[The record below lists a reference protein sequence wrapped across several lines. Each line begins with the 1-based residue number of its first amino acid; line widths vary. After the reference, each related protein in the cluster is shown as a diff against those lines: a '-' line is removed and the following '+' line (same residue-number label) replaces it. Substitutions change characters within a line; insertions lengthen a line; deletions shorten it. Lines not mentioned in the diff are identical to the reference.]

1 MPWLTPNDL
10 ARALTRS
17 LLLLAVP
24 LIATLRSGLSLARI
38 LTVLSFAAAIAAA
51 CWAEAWARA
60 EPSRRL
66 RLGERA
72 FLVAYLGAWLP
83 VIEVLYLRN
92 APGAQGPSGLAH
104 LFQPTPAT
112 WLALV
117 LTAVALVP
125 VASALAAGS
134 LIHHH
139 HPFERGEHES
149 PWRPL
154 LWFSLR
160 QGLLCAAL
168 AAGLTRLPE
177 VSLSL
182 GGALALGGLT
192 ALGVP
197 FLGVSLAAIYL
208 CCDAVAAAWSP
219 PAGDPADSGASS
231 DSANHGDSGAAP
243 PEGAAD
249 QAKSSGSTETL
260 TGQ

>member
-38 LTVLSFAAAIAAA
+38 VTVLSFAAAIAAA
-51 CWAEAWARA
+51 CGAEAWARA
-60 EPSRRL
+60 EPSRRT
-66 RLGERA
+66 RIGERA

-83 VIEVLYLRN
+83 VVEVLYLRN

-112 WLALV
+112 WLALL
-117 LTAVALVP
+117 LTAVGLVP

-134 LIHHH
+134 LIHLHQ
-139 HPFERGEHES
+139 PFERGERPS
-149 PWRPL
+149 PWGPL

-177 VSLSL
+177 LSLSL
-182 GGALALGGLT
+182 GGAAALGLLT

-197 FLGVSLAAIYL
+197 FVGVSLAAIYL
-208 CCDAVAAAWSP
+208 CCDAVAAAFSP
-219 PAGDPADSGASS
+219 PE
-231 DSANHGDSGAAP
+231 GDSGEAL
-243 PEGAAD
+243 PEGEQD